1 MDQGAMRVVIVD
13 DEPEIVLLER
23 HLLDRDGRF
32 EVVGEGSDGTSAVR
46 LARTLQP
53 HVIVLD
59 VLMPVMDGW
68 EALPLIKRVSP
79 DTQVVVV
86 SALGADSE
94 LNDRAVW
101 LGAASYLDKLQLQ
114 SMPEVAAAACGATS
128 TPR

>member
-1 MDQGAMRVVIVD
+1 MDQGAMRVVLVD

-23 HLLDRDGRF
+23 TLFARDGRF
-32 EVVGEGSDGTSAVR
+32 EVVGEGADGTSAVR

-101 LGAASYLDKLQLQ
+101 LGAASYLDKLQIQ

>member
-1 MDQGAMRVVIVD
+1 MRVVIVD

-23 HLLDRDGRF
+23 TLLDRDGRF

-101 LGAASYLDKLQLQ
+101 LGAASYLDKLQIQ

-128 TPR
+128 SPR

>member
-1 MDQGAMRVVIVD
+1 MNQGTMRVVIVD

-23 HLLDRDGRF
+23 TLLDRDGRF
-32 EVVGEGSDGTSAVR
+32 EVVGEGADGTSAVR

-101 LGAASYLDKLQLQ
+101 LGAASYLDKLQIQ
-114 SMPEVAAAACGATS
+114 SMPEVAAAACGAPS

>member
-23 HLLDRDGRF
+23 TLLHRDGRF
-32 EVVGEGSDGTSAVR
+32 EVVGEGADGTSAVR

-101 LGAASYLDKLQLQ
+101 LGAASYLDKLQIQ